1 MTQSLVSIIIVN
13 YNGKEHLELCLKS
26 LMKIIYQNFEVI
38 LVDNNST
45 DGSIET
51 AKLINP
57 NIKII
62 KLEKNFGFARPTN
75 IGANQA
81 KGDLLLFLNND
92 TTVEPMFIDELVD
105 TIKSGS
111 KVVMCQSYL
120 LKPDNKIDSSGDFVD
135 ILGRAYSK
143 REENPLSEKILSA
156 RAASM
161 MIKKNIF
168 FELGG
173 FDERFFVSFEDVD
186 LGWKANMFGY
196 DVLLS
201 PKSIVYHHGA
211 TTIKKINNEIQFHAA
226 KNSIILRLTN
236 FELYHSIKSLIVLSF
251 VIVVRKT
258 LNIKVID
265 DPEEGPPLP
274 PFRTILSASFWVLK
288 NIGYILEKRK
298 EIKLKRILSTNELQK
313 LGLIT

>member
-1 MTQSLVSIIIVN
+1 MAQPLVSIIIVN
-13 YNGKEHLELCLKS
+13 FNGKEHLELCLKS
-26 LMKIIYQNFEVI
+26 LMKITYHNFEVN

-51 AKLINP
+51 AKLINSD
-57 NIKII
+57 IKII
-62 KLEKNFGFARPTN
+62 KLEKNFGFAKPNN

-92 TTVEPMFIDELVD
+92 TTVEPTFVDELVG

-111 KVVMCQSYL
+111 KVVICQSYL

-143 REENPLSEKILSA
+143 REENPLPVKILSA

-161 MIKKNIF
+161 MIKKKIF

-173 FDERFFVSFEDVD
+173 FDENFFVSFEDVD
-186 LGWKANMFGY
+186 LGWRANMFGY

-211 TTIKKINNEIQFHAA
+211 KTIKKINNEIQFHAA

-236 FELYHSIKSLIVLSF
+236 FELYPSIKSLIVLFF
-251 VIVVRKT
+251 VSIIRKT
-258 LNIKVID
+258 LGIKVID
-265 DPEEGPPLP
+265 DPEEGPSLP
-274 PFRTILSASFWVLK
+274 PFRTIFSASFWVLK
-288 NIGYILEKRK
+288 NIRYILEKRK
-298 EIKLKRILSTNELQK
+298 EIKSKRVLSTNELKK